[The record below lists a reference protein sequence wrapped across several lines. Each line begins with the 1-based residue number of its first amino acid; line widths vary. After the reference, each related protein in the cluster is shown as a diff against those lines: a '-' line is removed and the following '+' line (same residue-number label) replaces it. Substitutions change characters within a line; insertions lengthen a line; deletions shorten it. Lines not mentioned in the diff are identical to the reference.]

1 MDGDKVIYIYIA
13 IFLRKSDYLII
24 KDCFVIA
31 QQYREYR

>member
-24 KDCFVIA
+24 KDCFESVKLGR
-31 QQYREYR
+31 YM